1 VTTALLT
8 DHYELTML
16 RAALASGVAGR
27 SCVFEVF
34 ARQLPA
40 GRRYG
45 VVAGTARVLA
55 AVRDFHFGTDEL
67 GRLLADGV
75 VDAGTADWLS
85 AYSFSGDLD
94 GHAEGETWFPGTPV
108 LTVRGSFGE
117 CVLLETVVLSV
128 LNHDCAVAAAASR
141 MVTAANGRPC
151 VEMGGRRTH
160 EWAAVA
166 AARAAYVAGF
176 AGSSN
181 LEAGRTWGVP
191 TSGTSAHAFTL
202 VHDTEHAAFT
212 AQVAALGVGTTLLVD
227 TYDVEQGVRTAVAAA
242 GTGLGAVRID
252 SGDLGALAHE
262 VRAQLDG
269 LGATGTRIVVTGD
282 LDEHAIAGLGAAP
295 VDSYGVGTS
304 VVTGSGA
311 PTAGFVYKLV
321 EVDGR
326 PVHKTSTGKA
336 TRGGPADVLRHSGSD
351 GVAIA
356 DVLRPVGSRPAR
368 LEERPLHVPL
378 MRGGVV
384 VGDDELAAAR
394 ARCARSRAGL
404 PRSALQ
410 LLRGEPALA
419 TVLADWPG

>member
-1 VTTALLT
+1 MTTALLT

-55 AVRDFHFGTDEL
+55 AVRDFHFGADEL

-202 VHDTEHAAFT
+202 VHDNGTR
-212 AQVAALGVGTTLLVD
+212 GVHGTGRRAGGGD
-227 TYDVEQGVRTAVAAA
+227 DAA
-242 GTGLGAVRID
+242 GR
-252 SGDLGALAHE
+252 H
-262 VRAQLDG
+262 
-269 LGATGTRIVVTGD
+269 
-282 LDEHAIAGLGAAP
+282 
-295 VDSYGVGTS
+295 
-304 VVTGSGA
+304 
-311 PTAGFVYKLV
+311 
-321 EVDGR
+321 
-326 PVHKTSTGKA
+326 
-336 TRGGPADVLRHSGSD
+336 LR
-351 GVAIA
+351 
-356 DVLRPVGSRPAR
+356 R
-368 LEERPLHVPL
+368 
-378 MRGGVV
+378 
-384 VGDDELAAAR
+384 
-394 ARCARSRAGL
+394 
-404 PRSALQ
+404 
-410 LLRGEPALA
+410 
-419 TVLADWPG
+419 